1 MGGQGAG
8 FLAPPGE
15 GRLPAPFCARA
26 GMRTGIQAFKQPAGY
41 PPRAAWLAQ
50 LLSGTHGVT

>member
-8 FLAPPGE
+8 FLAPPRE
-15 GRLPAPFCARA
+15 GRLPSPFCARA
-26 GMRTGIQAFKQPAGY
+26 GMRTGIQAFKKPAGY

-50 LLSGTHGVT
+50 LLNGTHGVT